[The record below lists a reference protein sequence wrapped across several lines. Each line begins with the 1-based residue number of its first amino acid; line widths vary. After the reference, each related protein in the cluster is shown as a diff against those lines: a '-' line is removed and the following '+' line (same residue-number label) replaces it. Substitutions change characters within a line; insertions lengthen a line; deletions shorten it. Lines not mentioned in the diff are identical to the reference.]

1 MSKRFLFLLA
11 DGFEETEVAVP
22 FDILMRGGIE
32 VTLASIAE
40 ICVQGAH
47 GLSVKAQSLLSEED
61 LASYSGVFVPG
72 GSRGVENL
80 RQSSEVLETVRSFH
94 RDGKWVAA
102 ICAGPLVL
110 ADAGVLSDKRAT
122 SYPTTEGE
130 LSPFCKSYA
139 DDRVVVDG
147 NVVTS
152 RGPGSAEEFGFRLLT
167 LLAGESV
174 AENVRKGMISRR

>member
-11 DGFEETEVAVP
+11 DGFEETEFVVP
-22 FDILMRGGIE
+22 FDILKRGGID
-32 VTLASIAE
+32 VTLASIAGTCAE
-40 ICVQGAH
+40 GAH
-47 GLSVKAQSLLSEED
+47 GLSVKASAPLSGED
-61 LASYSGVFVPG
+61 PAPYSGVFIPG
-72 GSRGVENL
+72 GSLGVENL
-80 RQSSEVLETVRSFH
+80 RKSSEVLEMVCSFH
-94 RDGKWVAA
+94 RSGKWVAA

-110 ADAGVLSDKRAT
+110 ADAGVLAGKRAT

-152 RGPGSAEEFGFRLLT
+152 RGPGTAEEFGFRLLS
-167 LLAGESV
+167 LLEGESV